1 MNRSM
6 LIVDDEETIRWALR
20 ELFMSDGWEVHCAAD
35 GDEAESLIAERPYDF
50 MITDLKMPGVSGV
63 ELIRRARAGNSEM
76 GVMVLTGYA
85 SLETALEA
93 IRLQAWDYVTKPC
106 KVAYLKERIDEFFDD
121 RSSAAGGE
129 GAGERL
135 SEPDARAF
143 LKGSGMELLS
153 FEALEGDEDSRRA
166 LTALR
171 EMFAHAGIEAERAG
185 QLVQVC
191 VETVA
196 LANGRAGRVRGRA
209 GLLHGHVV
217 VAMNGPGVKEV
228 PAERLREVAES
239 LGVNVRLL
247 ERGGAISMVL
257 SEGI

>member
-35 GDEAESLIAERPYDF
+35 GDEAESLVAERPYDF

-63 ELIRRARAGNSEM
+63 ELIRRARAHNSEM

-106 KVAYLKERIDEFFDD
+106 KVAYLKERIDEFFDE
-121 RSSAAGGE
+121 RSSVSRGE
-129 GAGERL
+129 GEGERL
-135 SEPDARAF
+135 PEADARAF
-143 LKGSGMELLS
+143 LEGSGMELLS

-171 EMFAHAGIEAERAG
+171 EMFAHAGI
-185 QLVQVC
+185 
-191 VETVA
+191 
-196 LANGRAGRVRGRA
+196 
-209 GLLHGHVV
+209 
-217 VAMNGPGVKEV
+217 
-228 PAERLREVAES
+228 
-239 LGVNVRLL
+239 
-247 ERGGAISMVL
+247 
-257 SEGI
+257 